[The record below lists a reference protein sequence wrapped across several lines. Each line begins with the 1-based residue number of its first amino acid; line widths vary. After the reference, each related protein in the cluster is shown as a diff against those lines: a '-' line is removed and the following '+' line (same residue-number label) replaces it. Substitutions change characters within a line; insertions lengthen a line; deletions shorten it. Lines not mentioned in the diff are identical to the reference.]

1 MIFQIIDWINYTK
14 LLLQKENKFRY
25 NIILRLKQQQ
35 QTKKEEKKTEERIRG
50 VNLDHFFIR
59 ARVREESK
67 H

>member
-1 MIFQIIDWINYTK
+1 MIFQIIDWINYTEL
-14 LLLQKENKFRY
+14 LLLQKRTNLYNK
-25 NIILRLKQQQ
+25 ILRLKQQQ